1 MEYKRDNIQDMID
14 EFQSKNKDRTE
25 RYTSFDYCFN
35 HFKQPSEYILKDME
49 KSCLAIGFYLA
60 SWGMLRGSSFLL
72 TKSIQHY
79 KPLVKYIASADKNLW
94 DIDVDNYTTDTNIDK
109 IITVYSEIKE
119 IIIGDDN
126 KYAHLTL
133 VTKIMLGVFGMIPA
147 FDSFFCKS
155 FKEIFNGCGFTV
167 VNQKSLK
174 CISDFYIAN
183 KIDID
188 TASNDIFT
196 KEYTSFQSTKFNYTK
211 AKIID
216 MYGFTRGNQLSNN
229 KVV

>member
-1 MEYKRDNIQDMID
+1 MEYKRNNIQDMID
-14 EFQSKNKDRTE
+14 EFQSKNNDKTE

-49 KSCLAIGFYLA
+49 KSCLVIGFYLA

-72 TKSIQHY
+72 TKSIRY
-79 KPLVKYIASADKNLW
+79 YEPLVEYIANADKNLW
-94 DIDVDNYTTDTNIDK
+94 NIDVDNYTDVNINK
-109 IITVYSEIKE
+109 IITVYNDIKKE
-119 IIIGDDN
+119 IIGG
-126 KYAHLTL
+126 KKHVHLTL

-155 FKEIFNGCGFTV
+155 FKEIFNECGFTV
-167 VNQKSLK
+167 VNKKSLK

-188 TASNDIFT
+188 TASNKIFT
-196 KEYTSFQSTKFNYTK
+196 KKYANFQNTNFKYTK

-216 MYGFTRGNQLSNN
+216 MYGFTLANPLNT
-229 KVV
+229 